1 MAGLTGCDS
10 KASQERQQKLEAIVQ
25 TYSEDVSEV
34 RTSKENA
41 GEFYDHWSRTE
52 LAGYTV
58 ASILSGDN
66 DQIISDAKVKAGDI
80 YDHWSKTELAG
91 YTAAIVTADGNMEKV
106 KTAKAI
112 AGVTY
117 DCWSKDELSMYTVAS
132 VIALNNNS
140 E

>member
-1 MAGLTGCDS
+1 MRTYQIVIAGGLVLAGLTGCDS

-66 DQIISDAKVKAGDI
+66 DQIISDAKVKAQALDPFRV
-80 YDHWSKTELAG
+80 SKSL
-91 YTAAIVTADGNMEKV
+91 YP
-106 KTAKAI
+106 
-112 AGVTY
+112 
-117 DCWSKDELSMYTVAS
+117 LS
-132 VIALNNNS
+132 
-140 E
+140 